1 MRRKRTLRRSWIARG
16 VIATLVLA
24 GGVYAADQVTAPEPA
39 DVGSVIN
46 AQRIKQ
52 GVPVNAGGDD
62 LEHQV
67 QMLTTDQMVE
77 LATRYDKD
85 MRSAL
90 EHAEG
95 VRIAAYRQRD
105 IIRISCIDDKLVQ
118 MKDVIRGSAPRVASV
133 ARKANE
139 ELVLRQHFVIVQL
152 ARKRVDELAAD
163 VEACMGEGLD
173 AITAGRIRD
182 EAPSSDAI
190 LDPTRPPTPW
200 FEIERPGEASPY
212 M

>member
-16 VIATLVLA
+16 VMATLALA

-52 GVPVNAGGDD
+52 GLPVHGGED

-85 MRSAL
+85 MRSSL

-95 VRIAAYRQRD
+95 VRISAYRQRD
-105 IIRISCIDDKLVQ
+105 IIRMSCIDDKLVQ
-118 MKDVIRGSAPRVASV
+118 MKDVIRVSEPRVASV
-133 ARKANE
+133 GRKAAE
-139 ELVLRQHFVIVQL
+139 ELVLRQHFLIVQM

-173 AITAGRIRD
+173 SISAGRIRD
-182 EAPSSDAI
+182 ESPSDAI

-200 FEIERPGEASPY
+200 FETERPPEASPY
-212 M
+212 L

>member
-1 MRRKRTLRRSWIARG
+1 MRRKRTLRRSWIARAAL
-16 VIATLVLA
+16 ATLALA

-46 AQRIKQ
+46 AQRIRQ
-52 GVPVNAGGDD
+52 GVPAKAGDD

-67 QMLTTDQMVE
+67 QMLTPDQMVE

-85 MRSAL
+85 MRTAL

-95 VRIAAYRQRD
+95 VRIGAYRQRD
-105 IIRISCIDDKLVQ
+105 IIRLSCIDDKLVQ
-118 MKDVIRGSAPRVASV
+118 MKDVIGASEPRVASV

-139 ELVLRQHFVIVQL
+139 ELVLRQHFLIVQQ

-182 EAPSSDAI
+182 ESPPSDAI

-200 FEIERPGEASPY
+200 FETERPPEASPY
-212 M
+212 L

>member
-16 VIATLVLA
+16 VIATLALA

-46 AQRIKQ
+46 AQRIRQ
-52 GVPVNAGGDD
+52 GVPVKAGEE

-67 QMLTTDQMVE
+67 QMLTPDQMEE

-85 MRSAL
+85 MRSSV

-95 VRIAAYRQRD
+95 VRITAYRQRD
-105 IIRISCIDDKLVQ
+105 IIRMSCIDDKLVQ
-118 MKDVIRGSAPRVASV
+118 MKDVIRVSEPRVASV

-139 ELVLRQHFVIVQL
+139 ELVLRQHFLVVQM

-173 AITAGRIRD
+173 GITAGRIRD
-182 EAPSSDAI
+182 EASSDPI
-190 LDPTRPPTPW
+190 VDPTRPPTPW
-200 FEIERPGEASPY
+200 FETERPPEASPY
-212 M
+212 L

>member
-16 VIATLVLA
+16 VIATLALA

-52 GVPVNAGGDD
+52 GVPAKTGED
-62 LEHQV
+62 LEHQE
-67 QMLTTDQMVE
+67 QMLTQDQMVE
-77 LATRYDKD
+77 LAARYDKD

-95 VRIAAYRQRD
+95 VRISAYRQRD

-118 MKDVIRGSAPRVASV
+118 MKDVIRASAPRVASV
-133 ARKANE
+133 AGKANE

-152 ARKRVDELAAD
+152 ARKRIDELAAD
-163 VEACMGEGLD
+163 VEACMGDGLD
-173 AITAGRIRD
+173 AVTAGRIRD
-182 EAPSSDAI
+182 EMAPSDAI

>member
-1 MRRKRTLRRSWIARG
+1 MRRTRTFRRSWIARG
-16 VIATLVLA
+16 VIATLALA

-52 GVPVNAGGDD
+52 GVPVKTGED
-62 LEHQV
+62 LEHQE
-67 QMLTTDQMVE
+67 QMLTPDQMVE
-77 LATRYDKD
+77 LAARYDKD
-85 MRSAL
+85 MRLAL

-95 VRIAAYRQRD
+95 VRIGAYRQRD

-118 MKDVIRGSAPRVASV
+118 MKDVIRASAPRVASV
-133 ARKANE
+133 ARKTNE

-152 ARKRVDELAAD
+152 ARKRIDELAAD
-163 VEACMGEGLD
+163 VEACMGDGLD
-173 AITAGRIRD
+173 AVTAGRIHD
-182 EAPSSDAI
+182 EMAPSDAI
-190 LDPTRPPTPW
+190 LDPTRPPAPW